1 MALHMKTFL
10 FIIITVFVTFN
21 DCNAMIDSLYCG
33 KENCYDV
40 LGVTRDAAKSEI
52 AKNYRQLARKYHPDK
67 NKDAGAEEKFQ
78 AIATAYEILRDED
91 QRKDYDYMLDNPD
104 EVYRHYY
111 RYYRTRVAPKVD
123 VRIVIAVSITVLSA
137 IQAQDIAKKQGLLN
151 DSVRKRGKRS
161 KDAGAE
167 EKFQAI
173 ATAYEIL
180 RDEDQRKDY
189 DYMLDNPDEVYRH
202 YYRYYRT
209 RVAPKVDVRI
219 VIAVS
224 ITVLSAIQYFSW
236 WSRYNTAIKYLV
248 TVPKYRLR
256 AQDIAKK
263 QGLLNDSVRKRGKR
277 SKEAMREEEESILR
291 QVVEENAD
299 IRGGYS
305 KPKITDILWIQLI
318 LLPVTIAKYFYWYAR
333 WTWKFSIQR
342 EPYGLEEKHY
352 VIRKNMGVTHLQ
364 YEGLEESDKAM
375 FLKQELW
382 IPENFKVY
390 KQEKEEQM
398 KANLAEN
405 SRYKSYRR
413 YMKTHGKGSMTF
425 QE

>member
-1 MALHMKTFL
+1 MAPYSGI
-10 FIIITVFVTFN
+10 FILLSVFVTFHCC
-21 DCNAMIDSLYCG
+21 DAMIDGLYCG

-40 LGVTRDAAKSEI
+40 LGVSKDAEKSEI

-67 NKDAGAEEKFQ
+67 NKDAGAEEQFQ
-78 AIATAYEILRDED
+78 AIATAYEILRDEE

-111 RYYRTRVAPKVD
+111 RYYRRRVAPKVD
-123 VRIVIAVSITVLSA
+123 VRIVIAVSI
-137 IQAQDIAKKQGLLN
+137 
-151 DSVRKRGKRS
+151 SV
-161 KDAGAE
+161 
-167 EKFQAI
+167 
-173 ATAYEIL
+173 
-180 RDEDQRKDY
+180 
-189 DYMLDNPDEVYRH
+189 V
-202 YYRYYRT
+202 
-209 RVAPKVDVRI
+209 
-219 VIAVS
+219 
-224 ITVLSAIQYFSW
+224 SAIQYFSW

-263 QGLLNDSVRKRGKR
+263 QGLLNDSVRKRGRK
-277 SKEAMREEEESILR
+277 SKEAMREEEEQILR
-291 QVVEENAD
+291 QVVEDNAD

-305 KPKITDILWIQLI
+305 KPKITDVLWIQLI

-333 WTWKFSIQR
+333 WTWKFTILR
-342 EPYGLEEKHY
+342 EPFGLEEKHY
-352 VIRKNMGVTHLQ
+352 VIRKYMRVTQLQ
-364 YEGLEESDKAM
+364 YEGIEEAEKVM
-375 FLKQELW
+375 FLKRELW

-398 KANLAEN
+398 KADLAEN

-413 YMKTHGKGSMTF
+413 YMKNHGSGRMTF